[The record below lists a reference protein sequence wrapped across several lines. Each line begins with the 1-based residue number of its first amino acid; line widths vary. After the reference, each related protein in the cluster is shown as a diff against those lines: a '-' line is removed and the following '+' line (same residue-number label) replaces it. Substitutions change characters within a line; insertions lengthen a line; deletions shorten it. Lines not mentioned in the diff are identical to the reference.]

1 MYMKHRAT
9 YILILPIAVQI
20 AVTGVFLHS
29 SVLDYVVEDGSI
41 HSVFNSTCDMKEIP
55 TATPYLAYEI
65 LPVSPYVPKP
75 VAEPFL
81 AAGRIY

>member
-1 MYMKHRAT
+1 MKHRAT

-29 SVLDYVVEDGSI
+29 SVLDYVGEDGSV

-55 TATPYLAYEI
+55 TATPLKSGAVKSTSNDDICETQ
-65 LPVSPYVPKP
+65 
-75 VAEPFL
+75 
-81 AAGRIY
+81 R